1 MSKSKAKGISLTGV
15 SSDQAAL
22 IHELLGE
29 CFETSLRQQ
38 LMAGEFNA
46 AILGKVLEYLKH
58 NNISVVEETDSHLA
72 SLAAAFR
79 AGDSNS
85 NDNDDYNF
93 FASINTSEI

>member
-1 MSKSKAKGISLTGV
+1 MPKSKTTKTTIAGV
-15 SSDQAAL
+15 SSDQATL

-58 NNISVVEETDSHLA
+58 NNISVVEEADSHLA

-85 NDNDDYNF
+85 KDDYNF
-93 FASINTSEI
+93 FESISASEI